1 MHKISQFIYDICKT
15 HVEFYDAKFLSWSS
29 LDRSHDEWH
38 NYAPHSYRITFA
50 SFVLGRSYDF
60 EVVVH
65 SQESILITPYIY
77 RAIYEICEKYGI
89 KSNIT
94 KDEMVRSLGLSDP
107 FQEFLKLT

>member
-15 HVEFYDAKFLSWSS
+15 YVEFYDIKILSWGS
-29 LDRSHDEWH
+29 LDSSYEPYT
-38 NYAPHSYRITFA
+38 YAPYSYRVVFC
-50 SFVLGRSYDF
+50 SFVMGRSYDF

-77 RAIYEICEKYGI
+77 RAIYEISEKYGI

-94 KDEMVRSLGLSDP
+94 KDEMVQSLDLSDP